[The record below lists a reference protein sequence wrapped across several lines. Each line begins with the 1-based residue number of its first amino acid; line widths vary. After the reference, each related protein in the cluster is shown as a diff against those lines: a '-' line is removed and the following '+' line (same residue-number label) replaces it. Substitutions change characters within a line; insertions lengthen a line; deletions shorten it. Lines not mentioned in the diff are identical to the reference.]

1 MADSTA
7 KKLDPAPAADGTA
20 AVSSKV
26 ANRKKLGEMLVD
38 KQLLRAGELAAA
50 VKRAGHDKI
59 PLGTY
64 LVSEGLISDVDMAKV
79 LAEQLEM
86 EYEDLSRKVVSADVL
101 KAMRP
106 DVVREYSILPFAREN
121 GTLIIVTPD
130 PQSVMKNEQLRQ
142 QLPAPYKLKLAARSH
157 IEKVIDRFF
166 GNGGKNVEA
175 IARHLTKH
183 PEGTPAAMNPELS
196 FMQGQV
202 SIDSLVDKM
211 FEMAIRNDSSDIHL
225 DPADGFIRLRERMD
239 GVLHETADLEG
250 EIHQSLMSKLK
261 VLAGLDI
268 TEKRK
273 PQDGR
278 FRHKVA
284 GRLVDVRLSTLP
296 TIRGERAVMRILD
309 KTKFKVRLED
319 IGMSDKMVQDIK
331 HLLQHP
337 HGILLVTGPT
347 GSGKTTTVYS
357 MLQYINEAEANII
370 TVEDPVE
377 YQFDIINQVQINT
390 KSGLHF
396 ADLLRNILRQ
406 DPDIIMVGEIR
417 DRETADTAIRA
428 ALTGHLVISTIH
440 TNDSVST
447 VARLTDMGVEPFLIG
462 SSVLAILSQR
472 LVRLLCYHCKQEIT
486 IDAEYLKQL
495 PPGAGKDEWL
505 GKKAFESKG
514 CEECRKTGYR
524 GRTAITELFVPDDEV
539 RRMITEG
546 VTRGEIVKYI
556 QTKGFKSMRQESLEK
571 VWNGETSFTEIFKN
585 TI

>member
-1 MADSTA
+1 MAD
-7 KKLDPAPAADGTA
+7 A
-20 AVSSKV
+20 AVKSTDSLHAVSNKV
-26 ANRKKLGEMLVD
+26 AKRKKLGEMLVD
-38 KQLLRAGELAAA
+38 RGLLREGEVAAA
-50 VKRAGHDKI
+50 IKRAEHEKV

-64 LVSEGLISDVDMAKV
+64 LVSEGLITDIDMSKV

-101 KAMRP
+101 KSIRA
-106 DVVREYSILPFAREN
+106 DIIREHSLLPFAREN
-121 GTLIIVTPD
+121 GVLIIVTAD
-130 PQSVMKNEQLRQ
+130 PQGVMKNDTIRQ
-142 QLPAPYKLKLAARSH
+142 HLPAPYKLKVAARSL
-157 IEKVIDRFF
+157 IEKVIDRFY
-166 GNGGKNVEA
+166 GDGGKSVEA

-202 SIDSLVDKM
+202 SIDTLVDKL
-211 FEMAIRNDSSDIHL
+211 FELAIRNDSSDIHV
-225 DPADGFIRLRERMD
+225 DPADGFIRIRERMD
-239 GVLHETADLEG
+239 GVLHETADIEG
-250 EIHQSLMSKLK
+250 DVHQSLLSKLK

-278 FRHKVA
+278 FRHKIK
-284 GRLVDVRLSTLP
+284 GRLIDVRLSTLP

-319 IGMSDKMVQDIK
+319 IGMNTQMVQDLK
-331 HLLQHP
+331 NLLHHP

-357 MLQYINEAEANII
+357 MLSYINEAESNII

-377 YQFDIINQVQINT
+377 YQFDIINQVQIAP
-390 KSGLHF
+390 KAGLHF

-406 DPDIIMVGEIR
+406 DPDVIMVGEIR
-417 DRETADTAIRA
+417 DRETADTAIRS

-472 LVRLLCYHCKQEIT
+472 LVRLLCYHCKKEVEVT
-486 IDAEYLKQL
+486 AEYLKKL
-495 PPGAGKDEWL
+495 PPGTANTEWI
-505 GKKAFESKG
+505 GKKVFDAHG
-514 CEECRKTGYR
+514 CDECRKTGYR
-524 GRTAITELFVPDDEV
+524 GRTAIAELFVPDDEV
-539 RRMITEG
+539 RRMITDG

-556 QTKGFKSMRQESLEK
+556 QTLGFKSMRQESLEK
-571 VWNGETSFTEIFKN
+571 VWNGETSFSEIFKN